1 MGNKFHFHANIFN
14 CLLLQHGRC
23 EHTVLM
29 KTIIH
34 VDNIFLLFWHASIRQ
49 RLRLYAAGT
58 PSTIET
64 HAEDL
69 QRAPHEVQ
77 LELSLATCAST
88 KATVRAT
95 TRVNTNN
102 EKDKRKHKDQSNLM
116 LVLVLVLVWTFVLAL
131 VVALV
136 LASLVKTW
144 PN

>member
-1 MGNKFHFHANIFN
+1 
-14 CLLLQHGRC
+14 
-23 EHTVLM
+23 M
-29 KTIIH
+29 KTMIH
-34 VDNIFLLFWHASIRQ
+34 VDNIFFPFWHASIRQ
-49 RLRLYAAGT
+49 RLQFPPPPPFT
-58 PSTIET
+58 PSIIET

-77 LELSLATCAST
+77 LELSLATCSRT
-88 KATVRAT
+88 KAIVRAT

-116 LVLVLVLVWTFVLAL
+116 LVLVLVLVWTLVLGL